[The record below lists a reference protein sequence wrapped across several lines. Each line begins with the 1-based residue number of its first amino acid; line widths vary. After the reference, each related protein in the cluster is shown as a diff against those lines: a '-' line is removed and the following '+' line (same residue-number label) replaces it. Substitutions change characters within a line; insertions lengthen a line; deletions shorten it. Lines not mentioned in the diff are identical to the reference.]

1 MVIII
6 LNYIR
11 ILDVFSSS
19 ATPSPRA
26 DTLPSQKQVPL
37 HSHAVVN
44 QFAGHLFKWTF
55 SLGSEINFTS
65 IGSARLC
72 ADIASLFVGG
82 LRGVGRGRIS
92 EIISTK
98 FKEWKS
104 DFFFPVFEFSEWI

>member
-26 DTLPSQKQVPL
+26 DTLPSQKQVPS
-37 HSHAVVN
+37 HSHVVVTHCL
-44 QFAGHLFKWTF
+44 QVTSSSGPSDLCCR
-55 SLGSEINFTS
+55 EINSTS
-65 IGSARLC
+65 IGSARLY

-82 LRGVGRGRIS
+82 LGVGGIGRGRIS

-98 FKEWKS
+98 FKE
-104 DFFFPVFEFSEWI
+104 